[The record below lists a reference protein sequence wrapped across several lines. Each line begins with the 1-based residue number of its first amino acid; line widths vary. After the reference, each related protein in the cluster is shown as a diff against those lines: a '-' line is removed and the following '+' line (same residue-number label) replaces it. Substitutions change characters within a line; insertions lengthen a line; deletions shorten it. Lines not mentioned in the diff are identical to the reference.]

1 MSARRSRRTVL
12 LLAAV
17 AALATACAPQSDG
30 GSAATSNSPTAS
42 GTSSASAD
50 ACAKDSLQTF
60 APGKLTLATD
70 KPVYEP
76 WFVNDKPENGK
87 GFEGAV
93 AAAVAQKLGYT
104 PDEVTWTRVGFNSVF
119 KPTPKNWDFD
129 INEFSITDQRKQA
142 VDFSSGYYD
151 VSQAVVTTKGS
162 KADGVTTV
170 DGLKKLTLGA
180 QVGTTSYQ
188 AITDQIQPSAKPRVY
203 NSNNDVVKA
212 LENGQ
217 IDALVTDLPTAFY
230 MAAAQLDHGKIVGQ
244 LPSGTGTPEQFGLV
258 LDKGSPLTTCVSKA
272 VDALRADGTLAALTD
287 QWLSQQG
294 APVLK

>member
-1 MSARRSRRTVL
+1 MSARRSRRPVL

-30 GSAATSNSPTAS
+30 RSAATSNSPTAS
-42 GTSSASAD
+42 GSSSASAD

-151 VSQAVVTTKGS
+151 VSQAVVT
-162 KADGVTTV
+162 
-170 DGLKKLTLGA
+170 
-180 QVGTTSYQ
+180 
-188 AITDQIQPSAKPRVY
+188 
-203 NSNNDVVKA
+203 
-212 LENGQ
+212 
-217 IDALVTDLPTAFY
+217 
-230 MAAAQLDHGKIVGQ
+230 
-244 LPSGTGTPEQFGLV
+244 
-258 LDKGSPLTTCVSKA
+258 
-272 VDALRADGTLAALTD
+272 
-287 QWLSQQG
+287 
-294 APVLK
+294 